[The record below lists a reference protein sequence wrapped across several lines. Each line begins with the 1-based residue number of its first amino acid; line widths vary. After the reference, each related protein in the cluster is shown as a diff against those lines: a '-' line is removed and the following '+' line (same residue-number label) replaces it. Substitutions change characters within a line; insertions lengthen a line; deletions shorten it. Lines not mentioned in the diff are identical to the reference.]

1 VVFVIVQSATT
12 WSRVL
17 HDDYDRR
24 YLPVTTFLAAH
35 AGKNKLIMGPSELAF
50 QLGFGNNLLD
60 DTRLG
65 CISGKQADYIVIDKL
80 GYAAAITYLEGDDPK
95 CYLYIRKE
103 LAERYRA
110 VYDAVGYTVYA
121 RQS

>member
-1 VVFVIVQSATT
+1 
-12 WSRVL
+12 
-17 HDDYDRR
+17 
-24 YLPVTTFLAAH
+24 
-35 AGKNKLIMGPSELAF
+35 
-50 QLGFGNNLLD
+50 
-60 DTRLG
+60 
-65 CISGKQADYIVIDKL
+65 VIDKL

-110 VYDAVGYTVYA
+110 VYDAGGYTVYA